1 MSFLSD
7 DDYGDDLDDE
17 LLIAA
22 TRQIEEKKNQNTNGQ
37 KQSSPPNRRSGFTP
51 GRASKTSTIEDA
63 YDDLDNIF
71 SSDIIDEEHDF
82 RPAPTTNTT
91 PGNLRQRT
99 LFGDVADEEEERE
112 TTSRSW
118 RLVNHDEAPTHH
130 KIDREAAKT
139 WIYPTNVSHRD
150 YQFNITKR
158 ALFTNVLVALPT
170 GLGKTFIAAT
180 VMYNWYRWAP
190 ESQIIFMA
198 PTKPLVAQQVDACHK
213 IVGIP
218 KSDTCLLTGHVSPG
232 HRADYWNE
240 KRLFFLTPQTLETDL
255 TSGRCDPKK
264 IVLIVVDEAHR
275 ATGEYAYCKVIRYI
289 RRFNNSFRVMALTAT
304 PGSKVESVQA
314 VITSLGI
321 ARTEIRTEESIDIR
335 QYIHQREIQLEK
347 FPLTDE
353 ITMIRDLFSKAL
365 KPMLKKLN
373 DMKVCYITDPANLT
387 AFALME
393 AKKRYVASPAARAA
407 PPALRG
413 SILSLFAN
421 LSSLAYSWE
430 LLLYHGIRP
439 FYDYLKEFQNEKSLK
454 SSGGGKAVS
463 ALFQDKQ
470 FLSMMNRCRGL
481 MNEAEFLGH
490 PKLDYL
496 CGTILRHFTEA
507 AERGEKDTRVMV
519 FSNYRKSGDEI
530 LRVLKIH
537 EPIIKPRI
545 FVGQSASKT
554 TGEGMSQKVQQETV
568 EKFKNGE
575 FNVLVATSIGEEGLD
590 IGEVDFIVC
599 FDASA
604 SPIRMLQRMGRTGR
618 KRAGGVVVLVTEG
631 KEEAKWERAQ
641 DNYRWMQNAI
651 TKGNTFTYDKEISPR
666 ILPNDVE
673 TECVK
678 KTIEITPESRA
689 VSPPGKRRGKKKAPP
704 KKWFMPEGVETGF
717 TTAAVLE
724 GLTPKSK
731 KPKQTQPKGNSKAPL
746 VISDEDDDDDDCHTF
761 SNLEEDPF
769 PEPIPEASYRL
780 SERQERELRMNY
792 QSLYGDDDELI
803 NAPRLDAY
811 PEDQRKLQSTSHVG
825 HSRAT
830 NLMVSLLQKMHN
842 MDHEQIQRFKDR
854 YEVDNSPPPPPIL
867 KSPTPNSPKSPSVE
881 PQTVPLALPQASMSN
896 LKPFKPPSRVSGV
909 NAAKPALQS
918 VKPKSGNTVKAT
930 GSYTKRKESITIVSS
945 PSSHTFSP
953 PMSPTTPSSTKRKK
967 ESYELSSESDED
979 MPTLSQLMQEQQ
991 SKSKTKQLQENSV
1004 PSKKRKSDGP
1014 VGNQAKRLQ
1023 GKTYR

>member
-22 TRQIEEKKNQNTNGQ
+22 TRQIEEKQNTQGR
-37 KQSSPPNRRSGFTP
+37 KQSSPRNQRSSFTP
-51 GRASKTSTIEDA
+51 GRVSKASTIEDT
-63 YDDLDNIF
+63 YDLDNIF

-82 RPAPTTNTT
+82 RPAPTTNTA

-99 LFGDVADEEEERE
+99 LFGDVADEDEERE
-112 TTSRSW
+112 TTVRSW

-130 KIDREAAKT
+130 KIDRAAAKT

-255 TSGRCDPKK
+255 TSGRCDPKR

-365 KPMLKKLN
+365 KPMLEKLN
-373 DMKVCYITDPANLT
+373 NMKVCYITDPANLT
-387 AFALME
+387 AFALTE
-393 AKKRYVASPAARAA
+393 AKKRYLVSPAGRAA
-407 PPALRG
+407 PPGLRG

-439 FYDYLKEFQNEKSLK
+439 FYDYLREFQNEKSSK

-470 FLSMMNRCRGL
+470 FLAMMNRCRGL
-481 MNEAEFLGH
+481 TNEKEFLGH

-545 FVGQSASKT
+545 FVGQSAKT

-568 EKFKNGE
+568 ERFKNGE

-666 ILPNDVE
+666 ILPNDIE

-678 KTIEITPESRA
+678 MTIEITPETRA
-689 VSPPGKRRGKKKAPP
+689 VSPPGKRKGKKKAPP

-717 TTAAVLE
+717 TTAAALE

-731 KPKQTQPKGNSKAPL
+731 KPKQTQLKGNSKAPL
-746 VISDEDDDDDDCHTF
+746 VISDDDDDDDYHMFRT
-761 SNLEEDPF
+761 LEEEPF

-811 PEDQRKLQSTSHVG
+811 PEDQQKLQPTSHVG

-830 NLMVSLLQKMHN
+830 NLMVSLLQKMRN
-842 MDHEQIQRFKDR
+842 MDHQQIQRFKTR
-854 YEVDNSPPPPPIL
+854 YEADNAAPPPPPPIL
-867 KSPTPNSPKSPSVE
+867 KSPTPGPPKSSSVE
-881 PQTVPLALPQASMSN
+881 PQSAPLELPQASMSN
-896 LKPFKPPSRVSGV
+896 LKPFKPPSRISGANV
-909 NAAKPALQS
+909 AKPALQS
-918 VKPKSGNTVKAT
+918 VKPKYGNTVRT
-930 GSYTKRKESITIVSS
+930 TTSDTIRKESITIVSS
-945 PSSHTFSP
+945 PSRHTSSP
-953 PMSPTTPSSTKRKK
+953 PPSPSAPSPTTKKRG
-967 ESYELSSESDED
+967 YYDLTSESDED
-979 MPTLSQLMQEQQ
+979 MPTLSQLMAEQHP
-991 SKSKTKQLQENSV
+991 KPKTKQLKENSV